1 MKTRNSNTSEVSK
14 TRELSSNLFQ
24 LQPTKSD
31 QSLDNELPSFNKSF
45 DNNNSQNA
53 GSHNSKI

>member
-24 LQPTKSD
+24 L
-31 QSLDNELPSFNKSF
+31 
-45 DNNNSQNA
+45 
-53 GSHNSKI
+53 